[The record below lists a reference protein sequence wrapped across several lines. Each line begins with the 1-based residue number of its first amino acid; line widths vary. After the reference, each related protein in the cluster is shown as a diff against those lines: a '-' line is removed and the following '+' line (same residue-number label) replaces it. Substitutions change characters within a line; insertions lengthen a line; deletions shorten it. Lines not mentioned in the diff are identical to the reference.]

1 MKNATGK
8 TVVDGE
14 ETIQNYTIT
23 YTDKFK
29 YVTTVTLS
37 DTVEIPD
44 IYHYKSN
51 STERQML

>member
-14 ETIQNYTIT
+14 ETIQNYIT
-23 YTDKFK
+23 TYIDKFK

-37 DTVEIPD
+37 DMVEI
-44 IYHYKSN
+44 
-51 STERQML
+51 